1 MKRILLLL
9 LLITI
14 LLLPISVYASS
25 VSINV
30 NCSKTVL
37 RPSESTTCSLVGRT
51 DVPVGSANFFL
62 NADSGLTI
70 SNFKKNSG
78 LWTMGDLV
86 GTEAALLT
94 SSPADG
100 IINIGTFTIT
110 ADASIPGDSINAQVR
125 VANIEMS
132 VPSQNFAVIKGSN
145 NSVTIKISKTASN
158 TTNGGNTTTNTG
170 TIGNNTNTNTNTSVN
185 TNTNTNTNTSH
196 GNGGGNTNTTHNTTT
211 NTNTNTT
218 KPNTNTNTSKPVNNT
233 TNTTV
238 NQNTNTNI
246 NTNTNTNTNTVVE
259 EPTNST
265 SLNNMTEERV
275 KNIIATSSKTSSTIL
290 SISNLILTLAF
301 IAVFTIGVFI
311 GMGFEKRRNNRINK
325 NQS

>member
-1 MKRILLLL
+1 MKRIL

-62 NADSGLTI
+62 TADSGLTI

-94 SSPADG
+94 SSPAEG

-125 VANIEMS
+125 VTNIEMS
-132 VPSQNFAVIKGSN
+132 VPSQNFAVIKGAN

-158 TTNGGNTTTNTG
+158 TTNGGNTSTNTG

-196 GNGGGNTNTTHNTTT
+196 GNGGGNTNTTHNTNT

-238 NQNTNTNI
+238 N
-246 NTNTNTNTNTVVE
+246 TNTNTNTSTNPNIVVE
-259 EPTNST
+259 EPTNNT
-265 SLNNMTEERV
+265 SLNNKTEERI
-275 KNIIATSSKTSSTIL
+275 KDLIATSSKTDSTIL
-290 SISNLILTLAF
+290 SISNLILTLSF

-311 GMGFEKRRNNRINK
+311 GMGFEKRRNHRINK

>member
-1 MKRILLLL
+1 MKRIL

-25 VSINV
+25 VSINI

-51 DVPVGSANFFL
+51 DVPVGSVNFFL
-62 NADSGLTI
+62 TADSGLTI

-94 SSPADG
+94 SSPAEG
-100 IINIGTFTIT
+100 IINIGSFTIT
-110 ADASIPGDSINAQVR
+110 ADSNLTSDSVNALVR
-125 VANIEMS
+125 VTNIEMS
-132 VPSQNFAVIKGSN
+132 VPSQNFAVIKGAN

-170 TIGNNTNTNTNTSVN
+170 IIGNNTNTNTNSN
-185 TNTNTNTNTSH
+185 S
-196 GNGGGNTNTTHNTTT
+196 NTTKPQNNTTT
-211 NTNTNTT
+211 NTNTS
-218 KPNTNTNTSKPVNNT
+218 KPQTNTNTSKPVNNT
-233 TNTTV
+233 NTSNNTTS
-238 NQNTNTNI
+238 NTNI
-246 NTNTNTNTNTVVE
+246 VNE
-259 EPTNST
+259 EPNTTNENK
-265 SLNNMTEERV
+265 SLNNMVEDRV
-275 KNIIATSSKTSSTIL
+275 KNMIEAANSKTDSTVL
-290 SISNLILTLAF
+290 SISNFILTLAF